1 MLSPFKFTD
10 CCCIQLKKFEFLK
23 VRNCGLFQHQRLEV
37 ASAVIEGPSTTPF
50 AANARLEVLDAVDCL
65 AHVSFLLNS
74 NTCDPLQPSAWS
86 STFAP
91 AGPLFSILV
100 NTFSIL

>member
-10 CCCIQLKKFEFLK
+10 CCCIQLKKFEFSK

-37 ASAVIEGPSTTPF
+37 ASAVIEGPATTPF
-50 AANARLEVLDAVDCL
+50 AANARLDVLNAGDRLDYM
-65 AHVSFLLNS
+65 SFLLNS

-86 STFAP
+86 STFVLAS
-91 AGPLFSILV
+91 PLFSILV
-100 NTFSIL
+100 NTLSIL